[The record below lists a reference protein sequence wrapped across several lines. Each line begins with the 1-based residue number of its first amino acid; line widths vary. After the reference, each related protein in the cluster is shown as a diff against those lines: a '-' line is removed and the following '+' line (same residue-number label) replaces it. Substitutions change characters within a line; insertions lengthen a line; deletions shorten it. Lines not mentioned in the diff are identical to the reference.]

1 MSTSKVIPLA
11 RRRPEQALEA
21 LNRVTGLTWT
31 GLPRSLLPEVAAMG
45 NPGAHRAPARTG
57 LSGTG

>member
-1 MSTSKVIPLA
+1 MSNSNVIPLA

-21 LNRVTGLTWT
+21 LNRITGVTWK

-45 NPGAHRAPARTG
+45 NPGEDQAPARRG
-57 LSGTG
+57 LSRTG